1 MPRDDRSTLEQMLDT
16 ATRIRTLTRART
28 RDAFETDEV
37 AQLALLHLIQRL
49 GEGASC
55 LSADFRA
62 DHPEFPWAEMIG
74 MRNRIVHGYDDMDPD
89 IVWRVGSEDIEPV
102 IAGLERA
109 LARARE
115 P

>member
-16 ATRIRTLTRART
+16 ATRLRALARART
-28 RDAFETDEV
+28 RAAFETDEV

-49 GEGASC
+49 GEGASR

-74 MRNRIVHGYDDMDPD
+74 MRNRIVHGYDDVDPN
-89 IVWRVGSEDIEPV
+89 IVWRVSSEDIEPV
-102 IAGLERA
+102 VAALERA
-109 LARARE
+109 LAN
-115 P
+115 